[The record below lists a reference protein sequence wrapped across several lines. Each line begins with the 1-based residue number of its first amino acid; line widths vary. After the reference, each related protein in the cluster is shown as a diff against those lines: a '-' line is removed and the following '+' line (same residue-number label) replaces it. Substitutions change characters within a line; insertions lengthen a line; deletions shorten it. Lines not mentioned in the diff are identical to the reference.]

1 MSGIFPHWKE
11 NYFFT
16 AQDVIT
22 IKPEPQT
29 FPAVNTGCG
38 CNEFGAEDNTCDAQ
52 GKCKCKCDVC
62 GDKCDECCIGFYGL
76 TKEMNHCHGIIN
88 IYIKNTSSPF
98 FMKVAISSQ
107 NL

>member
-1 MSGIFPHWKE
+1 MCEIFPLREE

-29 FPAVNTGCG
+29 FPAVNAGCG

-88 IYIKNTSSPF
+88 IYIKNTSSFF